1 MIEQKDVNDLKT
13 VQDFDGFERI
23 IMENLRKIQ
32 QGETTILVP
41 VNISE
46 GEGYEFAEVDVSR
59 EELENLSEAW
69 SELSDGNGERT

>member
-1 MIEQKDVNDLKT
+1 MIEQKDVNKLKT
-13 VQDFDGFERI
+13 VKDFDGFERI

-32 QGETTILVP
+32 QGETTVLVP

-46 GEGYEFAEVDVSR
+46 GEGYQFAEVKVSQ

-69 SELSDGNGERT
+69 SELSNED

>member
-1 MIEQKDVNDLKT
+1 MIEQKDVNQLKT

-46 GEGYEFAEVDVSR
+46 GEGYEFAEVEVSQ

-69 SELSDGNGERT
+69 SELNDAN

>member
-1 MIEQKDVNDLKT
+1 MIEQKDVNQLKT
-13 VQDFDGFERI
+13 VQDFDDFERI

-32 QGETTILVP
+32 QGETTVLVP

-46 GEGYEFAEVDVSR
+46 GEGYEFAEVEVSQ

-69 SELSDGNGERT
+69 SELSNER

>member
-1 MIEQKDVNDLKT
+1 MIEQKDVNQLKT

-32 QGETTILVP
+32 QGETTVLVP

-46 GEGYEFAEVDVSR
+46 GEGYEFAEVDVSQ

-69 SELSDGNGERT
+69 SELNDAN

>member
-1 MIEQKDVNDLKT
+1 MIEQKDVNQLKT
-13 VQDFDGFERI
+13 VQDFDDFERI

-46 GEGYEFAEVDVSR
+46 GEGYEFAEVEVEQ
-59 EELENLSEAW
+59 EELENLSEKW
-69 SELSDGNGERT
+69 DELTDAN